1 MVSRPVLGDV
11 ARLAGVSAMT
21 VSNVMNGKQGV
32 AETTRK
38 RVLDA
43 AAAVG
48 YVPNLSARGLA
59 RGRTNLIGVISHDLT
74 VQYAWEIV
82 RGITDQLAEVGLEIL
97 ISATYQDASRE
108 LERVRFLTTGLVDG
122 LILIGPVLEAET
134 FDALKAASTPSVI
147 VDPRKLDVD
156 HPRVFVDNYGGAR
169 AAVDHL
175 IALGHTRIALLEG
188 DPTFDSSRDRRRAYE
203 DALAAAS
210 IPLDPQLYGRG
221 DFTQSGGFTATMGLL
236 ELPERPTAIFAT
248 ADVSAMGAIDAARA
262 RGLDVPNELSVVGF
276 DDIPQAQVAFPAL
289 TTVRQPLED
298 SGRQAVQ
305 MLLQLIAGEPLAE
318 DFIQLPTTLVLRET
332 AVPRGVASDVNAE
345 NRA

>member
-21 VSNVMNGKQGV
+21 VSNVMNGKPGV
-32 AETTRK
+32 AEPTRK

-43 AAAVG
+43 AAVVG
-48 YVPNLSARGLA
+48 YVPNLAARGLA

-82 RGITDQLAEVGLEIL
+82 RGITDQLADIGLEIL

-134 FDALKAASTPSVI
+134 LQALKTATTPSVI
-147 VDPRKLDVD
+147 VDPRKIDVD
-156 HPRVFVDNYGGAR
+156 HPRVFVDNYAGAR

-175 IALGHTRIALLEG
+175 ISLGHTRIGLLEG
-188 DPTFDSSRDRRRAYE
+188 DPTFDSSQKRRRGYE
-203 DALAAAS
+203 DALSAAS
-210 IPLDPQLYGRG
+210 IPLDPELYGVG
-221 DFTQSGGFTATMGLL
+221 DFTQSGGFVGTTALL
-236 ELPERPTAIFAT
+236 DLVNRPTAIFAT

-262 RGLDVPNELSVVGF
+262 RGLEVPADLSVVGF
-276 DDIPQAQVAFPAL
+276 DDVPQAQVSFPAL

-305 MLLQLIAGEPLAE
+305 MLLRLIAGESLE
-318 DFIQLPTTLVLRET
+318 KDFIELPTTLTLRDT
-332 AVPRGVASDVNAE
+332 VAPLLIDANSASE
-345 NRA
+345 HHG

>member
-32 AETTRK
+32 AEATRK

-43 AAAVG
+43 AAVVG
-48 YVPNLSARGLA
+48 YVPNLAARGLA

-108 LERVRFLTTGLVDG
+108 LERVRFLTNGLVDG
-122 LILIGPVLEAET
+122 VILIGPVLEAET
-134 FDALKAASTPSVI
+134 LESLKTASTPSVI
-147 VDPRKLDVD
+147 VDPRKLDLD

-188 DPTFDSSRDRRRAYE
+188 DPTFDSSRERRRGYE

-210 IPLDPQLYGRG
+210 IGRDPQLYGRG

-236 ELPERPTAIFAT
+236 ELPDRPTAIFAT

-262 RGLDVPNELSVVGF
+262 RGLDIPSELSVVGF

-305 MLLQLIAGEPLAE
+305 LLLQLIAGEPLAE
-318 DFIQLPTTLVLRET
+318 DFIELPTTLVLRET
-332 AVPRGVASDVNAE
+332 AVPPGFVANTDSE
-345 NRA
+345 NHA